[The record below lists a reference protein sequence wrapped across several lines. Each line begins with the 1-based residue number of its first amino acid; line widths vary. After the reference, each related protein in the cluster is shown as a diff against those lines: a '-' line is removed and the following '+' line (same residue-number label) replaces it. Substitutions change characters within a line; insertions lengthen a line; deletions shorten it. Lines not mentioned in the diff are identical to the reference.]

1 MSIST
6 KMHDFMTKASWI
18 RKMFEEGMALKA
30 MYGPDNVYDFSLGN
44 PDLPPPA
51 SFRQSLLEAV
61 NNETPNCHSYMPN
74 AGYTEVRQAIARHLS
89 SEHGLL
95 FSAQDIIMT
104 CGAAGALNVIL
115 KAILNPGDEV
125 IIPAP
130 YFVEYNFY
138 IDNPGG
144 KPVIVRTKD
153 DFSLN
158 LPAIEEAI
166 TSRTKAVLINSPNN
180 PTGQIYDQDSIRKL
194 GELLADKTQ
203 ERGQTIYLIADEP
216 YRYIVY
222 DGIKAPGVFAA
233 YRESIVATSHSKDLS
248 LPGERIG
255 YIAVHPEGMAK
266 DDLVS
271 AMTLANRILGF
282 VNAPAL
288 MQRVVAGLQGQTVDT
303 SIYQKRRDMLCE
315 ALAGYG
321 YQFLRPKGAFY
332 LFPRS
337 PFPDDT
343 AFVKVLQEQNIL
355 TVPGSGFGC
364 PGYFRIAYCVPE
376 KTIERAL
383 PGFEMVMARYLD
395 K

>member
-1 MSIST
+1 MSVST
-6 KMHDFMTKASWI
+6 KMHDFMTRASWI

-51 SFRQSLLEAV
+51 SFRRSLLEAV
-61 NNETPNCHSYMPN
+61 DNETPNCHSYMPN
-74 AGYTEVRQAIARHLS
+74 AGYTEVRQAVARHLS
-89 SEHGLL
+89 SEHGIL

-138 IDNPGG
+138 VDNHGG
-144 KPVIVRTKD
+144 KAVIVRTKE
-153 DFSLN
+153 DFSLD

-166 TSRTKAVLINSPNN
+166 TPHTKAVLINSPNN

-203 ERGQTIYLIADEP
+203 GRGQTIYLVADEP

-222 DGIKAPGVFAA
+222 DGIEAPSVFAA

-255 YIAVHPEGMAK
+255 YIAVHPEGMDK

-271 AMTLANRILGF
+271 AMTLA
-282 VNAPAL
+282 
-288 MQRVVAGLQGQTVDT
+288 
-303 SIYQKRRDMLCE
+303 
-315 ALAGYG
+315 
-321 YQFLRPKGAFY
+321 
-332 LFPRS
+332 
-337 PFPDDT
+337 
-343 AFVKVLQEQNIL
+343 
-355 TVPGSGFGC
+355 
-364 PGYFRIAYCVPE
+364 
-376 KTIERAL
+376 
-383 PGFEMVMARYLD
+383 
-395 K
+395 